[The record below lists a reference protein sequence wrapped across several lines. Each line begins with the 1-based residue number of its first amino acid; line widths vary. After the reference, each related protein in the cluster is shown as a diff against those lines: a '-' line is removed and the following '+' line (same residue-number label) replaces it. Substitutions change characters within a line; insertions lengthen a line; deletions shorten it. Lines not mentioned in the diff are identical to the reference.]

1 MNQSPQPPSQR
12 RIEAS
17 GTGRLT
23 FRPGKKHPLDA
34 QMKEALATRNILEEQ
49 LRLFTQDLQAL
60 APFQDLAA
68 RLEVADKARRHFL
81 AAHYRDYFYQD
92 CH

>member
-1 MNQSPQPPSQR
+1 
-12 RIEAS
+12 
-17 GTGRLT
+17 
-23 FRPGKKHPLDA
+23 
-34 QMKEALATRNILEEQ
+34 MKEALAARKVLEEQ
-49 LRLFTQDLQAL
+49 LRLFMQDLQAL

-68 RLEVADKARRHFL
+68 RLEAADEARRHFL